1 MTVVGYIC
9 MIVAVV
15 WIVYKVYLSYTS
27 FGGTVMVAVYDAAIY
42 PPLLGVFGLYRV
54 LPTYEIDL
62 AIWVYVA
69 LWFGVTIF
77 VVIAIRV
84 AEEIGDRR
92 ARS

>member
-1 MTVVGYIC
+1 MTVAGYIC
-9 MIVAVV
+9 MIVALV

-27 FGGTVMVAVYDAAIY
+27 FGGTVMVTVYDAAIY
-42 PPLLGVFGLYRV
+42 APLLGVFGLYWI
-54 LPTYEIDL
+54 LPTFEIDL
-62 AIWVYVA
+62 AIWVYAA

-92 ARS
+92 PRS